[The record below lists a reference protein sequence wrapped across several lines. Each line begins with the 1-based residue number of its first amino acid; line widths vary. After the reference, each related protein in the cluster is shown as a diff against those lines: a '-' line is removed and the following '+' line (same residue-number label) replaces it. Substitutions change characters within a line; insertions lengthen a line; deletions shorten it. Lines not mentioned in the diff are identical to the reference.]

1 MSSCHNLKK
10 LSINTKK
17 RMSMK
22 SLKKI
27 GLLALTLAA
36 CATGAQAQDKIEA
49 NISADIV
56 SQYIWR
62 GQEPGQV
69 SLQPTLGL
77 GYKGLSLTAWGSVG
91 LSKEDDPKEFD
102 LTLAYQTGG
111 FHIGVTDYYISADG
125 ARYFLYDAHK
135 TAHTF
140 EANVGYDF
148 GPVALNWYT
157 NFAGYDGLNKDGD
170 RAYSSYVEA
179 TVPFRLAGLDWQGT
193 LGAVPYATDFYA
205 DASGFAVTNVA
216 VKATKDLKITDSF
229 SVPVFAQ
236 VAANPS
242 SQKAYFVV
250 GFTLQP

>member
-1 MSSCHNLKK
+1 
-10 LSINTKK
+10 
-17 RMSMK
+17 MSMK

-49 NISADIV
+49 NVAADVV

-62 GQEPGQV
+62 GQESGQV

-77 GYKGLSLTAWGSVG
+77 SWKGLSLTAWGSVG
-91 LSKEDDPKEFD
+91 LSRWEDPKEFD

-111 FHIGVTDYYISADG
+111 FHIGVTDYYFDKEG
-125 ARYFLYDAHK
+125 ERYFLYDAHK

-193 LGAVPYATDFYA
+193 LGAVPYATDYYA

>member
-1 MSSCHNLKK
+1 
-10 LSINTKK
+10 
-17 RMSMK
+17 MK

-49 NISADIV
+49 NVAADVV

-62 GQEPGQV
+62 GQECGQV

-77 GYKGLSLTAWGSVG
+77 SYKGLSLTAWGSVG

-111 FHIGVTDYYISADG
+111 FHIGVTDYYFDTEG
-125 ARYFLYDAHK
+125 ERYFLYDAHK

-157 NFAGYDGLNKDGD
+157 NFAGHDGLNKDGD

-193 LGAVPYATDFYA
+193 LGAVPYATDLYA
-205 DASGFAVTNVA
+205 DATGFAVTNVA

>member
-1 MSSCHNLKK
+1 
-10 LSINTKK
+10 
-17 RMSMK
+17 MK

-49 NISADIV
+49 NVAADVV

-62 GQEPGQV
+62 GQECGQV

-77 GYKGLSLTAWGSVG
+77 SWKGLSLTAWGSVG
-91 LSKEDDPKEFD
+91 LSKWEDTKEFD

-111 FHIGVTDYYISADG
+111 FHIGVTDYYFNTEG
-125 ARYFLYDAHK
+125 ERYFLYDAHK

-157 NFAGYDGLNKDGD
+157 NFAGNDGYTKKGK
-170 RAYSSYVEA
+170 RAYSSYFEA
-179 TVPFRLAGLDWQGT
+179 TAPFKMGDCDWEAA
-193 LGAVPYATDFYA
+193 LGVVPYATSFYG
-205 DASGFAVTNVA
+205 DANGFAVTNVS
-216 VKATKDLKITDSF
+216 VKATKDIKITKSF
-229 SVPVFAQ
+229 SIPLFAQ

-242 SQKAYFVV
+242 TEKAYLVV
-250 GFTLQP
+250 GFTLHP